1 MRPALTL
8 VLSLSLLFATLTTA
22 EAGTNFT
29 VRDINGRYVRLS
41 DFKGKLL
48 FMTFF
53 ATWCK
58 PCLQELKHLVKLRKK
73 YKSKGFEV
81 LAVSLDGPETRAKV
95 KPLAKRYKLKYPVV
109 LDTENQVAR
118 LYNPRRAQPFSL
130 LMKNGKVLKT
140 HESFQVS
147 DVPKIEEEIVENL
160 K

>member
-1 MRPALTL
+1 MRSTLTL
-8 VLSLSLLFATLTTA
+8 LLSLSLLCASFTRADAATD
-22 EAGTNFT
+22 FT

-73 YKSKGFEV
+73 YKAKGFEV

-95 KPLAKRYKLKYPVV
+95 KPLAKRYKLDFPVV

-118 LYNPRRAQPFSL
+118 LYNPRRTQPFSV
-130 LMKNGKVLKT
+130 LMKNGKVIKT

-147 DVPKIEEEIVENL
+147 DVPKIEEEIVTNL